1 MYTLAFPFIQ
11 IYSFP
16 RMFVGSVFS
25 VSHITIDKAECQ
37 EIVQLV
43 VVPIV
48 YSIPCISCTRVS
60 FLLDQFL

>member
-1 MYTLAFPFIQ
+1 
-11 IYSFP
+11 
-16 RMFVGSVFS
+16 MFVVSVFS